1 MKLAVVFPGIGY
13 HADKPL
19 LYYGKKLAV
28 QRGYEVR
35 EVPYGNFPDG
45 VKGSPEKMKQAF
57 LIALQQAEELLEH
70 VKFAEYEEIL
80 FISKSVGTAVA
91 SAYGKKHGLS
101 TRNLYFTPVEQS
113 FSLME
118 QPGVVFSGTEDP
130 WVTAETVQNG
140 CRKKDFPLILI
151 EGGNHSLET
160 GKTNRDLKILKKVI
174 RISGRYVDGK
184 GVSEDLI
191 GSSNEN

>member
-13 HADKPL
+13 HTDKPL

-28 QRGYEVR
+28 RRGYEVR

-57 LIALQQAEELLEH
+57 LCALQQAEEILDN
-70 VKFAEYEEIL
+70 VNFAEYEEIL
-80 FISKSVGTAVA
+80 FVSKSVGTAVA

-101 TRNLYFTPVEQS
+101 TRNLYFTPVEES
-113 FSLME
+113 FPLME

-130 WVTAETVQNG
+130 WVTPEMVRNG
-140 CRKKDFPLILI
+140 CRNKGFPLILI

-174 RISGRYVDGK
+174 RICGRYVDGK
-184 GVSEDLI
+184 CVNEELI
-191 GSSNEN
+191 K